1 MTFIENEIYHIYN
14 RGNNRVPI
22 FYSHENYLF
31 FLEKIRKYI
40 LPHCDILCYCLM
52 PNHFH
57 LLVSTDNR
65 TTMTK
70 KNGLDDVN
78 VLSEGFRFL
87 LSSYAQAINKQN
99 GSIGSLFQQNTKA
112 KELIRQVDGLI
123 AFHYIHQNPLK
134 ALLCKKIEDWK
145 YSSFQDYIGL
155 RNGTICNKK
164 LAYSLLDIDIKNLY
178 RDSYQIIVDEKILNN
193 IY

>member
-1 MTFIENEIYHIYN
+1 
-14 RGNNRVPI
+14 
-22 FYSHENYLF
+22 
-31 FLEKIRKYI
+31 
-40 LPHCDILCYCLM
+40 M

-57 LLVSTDNR
+57 LLVSTDIR

-134 ALLCKKIEDWK
+134 ALL
-145 YSSFQDYIGL
+145 
-155 RNGTICNKK
+155 
-164 LAYSLLDIDIKNLY
+164 
-178 RDSYQIIVDEKILNN
+178 
-193 IY
+193 